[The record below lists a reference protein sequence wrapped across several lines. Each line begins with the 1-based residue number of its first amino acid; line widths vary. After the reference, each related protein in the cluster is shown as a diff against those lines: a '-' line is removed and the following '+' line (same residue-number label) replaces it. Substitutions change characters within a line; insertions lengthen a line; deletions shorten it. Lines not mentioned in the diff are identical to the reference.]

1 MGGISI
7 PNDGDKTMPLALRS
21 LVVGIA
27 IFAGFAGFGGAAQAI
42 PIILYSFSG
51 ELGNVDDSG
60 DLLGGSFS
68 IGDTFTGVFSYDP
81 NLPDGSPS
89 PTVFTSPANT
99 DMSVQLA
106 GFSFTSRTE
115 SVDLFTDSGVLF
127 FINGFDS
134 VPFIDLG
141 NNPGRLM
148 TLLFSGESFADDVLP
163 SSIDLDDFS
172 GAGFRI
178 FGDTGPGGPTFLL
191 TGDVTSLTVIPEPS
205 TLTLFV
211 IGLAG
216 LGFMMRRRRKPA

>member
-1 MGGISI
+1 MRTNIWV
-7 PNDGDKTMPLALRS
+7 AV
-21 LVVGIA
+21 VVGLLTGVSVGRAEATI
-27 IFAGFAGFGGAAQAI
+27 I
-42 PIILYSFSG
+42 PYSFSG
-51 ELGNVDDSG
+51 ELGNVSDSG
-60 DLLGGSFS
+60 NLLGGSFS

-106 GFSFTSRTE
+106 GFSFTSRNE

-148 TLLFSGESFADDVLP
+148 TP
-163 SSIDLDDFS
+163 SS
-172 GAGFRI
+172 
-178 FGDTGPGGPTFLL
+178 
-191 TGDVTSLTVIPEPS
+191 PENE
-205 TLTLFV
+205 
-211 IGLAG
+211 
-216 LGFMMRRRRKPA
+216 